1 MAYNRQTSFSPFSS
15 KRNVSTKE
23 AKDQAT
29 LAKALESQRKQSVK
43 EFAGASSQQIEE
55 LSRID
60 RIARQKDEYEIQNLA
75 RFSQSL
81 NSALQT
87 GAKLLGKQYIEGQ
100 KEKGADAFANDPFD
114 PLSIEQEISTLR
126 DKNLTIIDE
135 IEKSENEK
143 RILDLEEKVELQEE
157 KVRLHGAL
165 CSFSDS
171 SLLGRALEI
180 SLSDK
185 IRAQDSIRIIVGV
198 SSSSLGRSLAWDFV
212 RNNWKEIDNRYGDG
226 GFALN
231 RLVSLVSGFSEE
243 KRISEVEDFFEKNP
257 TPAAERSIQQAL
269 ERIRLNTAWKK
280 KFSSEISSFLTK

>member
-1 MAYNRQTSFSPFSS
+1 MKFQ
-15 KRNVSTKE
+15 K
-23 AKDQAT
+23 
-29 LAKALESQRKQSVK
+29 
-43 EFAGASSQQIEE
+43 
-55 LSRID
+55 ID
-60 RIARQKDEYEIQNLA
+60 
-75 RFSQSL
+75 
-81 NSALQT
+81 
-87 GAKLLGKQYIEGQ
+87 
-100 KEKGADAFANDPFD
+100 
-114 PLSIEQEISTLR
+114 
-126 DKNLTIIDE
+126 
-135 IEKSENEK
+135 
-143 RILDLEEKVELQEE
+143 ELQEE

-171 SLLGRALEI
+171 SLLDRALEI

-198 SSSSLGRSLAWDFV
+198 SSSSLGRALAWDFV
-212 RNNWKEIDNRYGDG
+212 RNNWKEIDKRYGDG